1 MAQRKFE
8 QRKFKMK
15 KRIWINS
22 ILGGLAVCA
31 SVSAN
36 TGVAAKQYSITGEIT
51 NTTPDSVTVK
61 QGVEEFQFSKKDLS
75 ADSAEKMKKGDKVT
89 IFYSMDAKRV
99 TTAQEAGEAR
109 PGEVPPG
116 KQHIIED
123 DRVFQTA
130 GLNSEASGVNANHGS
145 QQPASSSNQN
155 GNQNGDAPNK

>member
-1 MAQRKFE
+1 MAQRKFK
-8 QRKFKMK
+8 QGKFEMN
-15 KRIWINS
+15 RGIWINT
-22 ILGGLAVCA
+22 ILGGLAICA

-36 TGVAAKQYSITGEIT
+36 TGVAAKQYSITGEVT

-61 QGVEEFQFSKKDLS
+61 QGVEEFQFNKKELS
-75 ADSAEKMKKGDKVT
+75 ADSAQKMKKGDKVT

-130 GLNSEASGVNANHGS
+130 GLNAGASGLNANHEA
-145 QQPASSSNQN
+145 QQPASSA
-155 GNQNGDAPNK
+155 NQNGDAPNK

>member
-1 MAQRKFE
+1 MAHRKLQNKLQRKFTTN
-8 QRKFKMK
+8 KW
-15 KRIWINS
+15 ITINS
-22 ILGGLAVCA
+22 ILGGLAICA

-36 TGVAAKQYSITGEIT
+36 TGAAAKQYSITGEVT

-75 ADSAEKMKKGDKVT
+75 AETASRMKKGDKVT

-99 TTAQEAGEAR
+99 TNAQEAGEAR

-130 GLNSEASGVNANHGS
+130 GLNSEAPGLNANHGS
-145 QQPASSSNQN
+145 QQPASSP
-155 GNQNGDAPNK
+155 NQNGDASNK